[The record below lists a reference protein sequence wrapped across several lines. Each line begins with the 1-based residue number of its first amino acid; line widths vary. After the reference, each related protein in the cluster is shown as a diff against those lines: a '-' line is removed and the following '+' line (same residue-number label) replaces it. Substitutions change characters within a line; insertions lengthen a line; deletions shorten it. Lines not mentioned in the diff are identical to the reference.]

1 MKLILEG
8 YPYPS
13 GVLDDVL
20 KGFELLE
27 NKAGKVALDYVGYCF
42 CQEIRDCVFFL
53 PKVLLDE
60 NDKVLGKYEPESL
73 IDIDSSQIA
82 REDKDFL
89 YSFSLWIYRAVKE
102 FRRLN
107 PESAVTYEKSF
118 SRLDASKRSVSNTL
132 LDIVLSL
139 LRFHQENRNW
149 VMFTLRNMHS
159 GHGKINWHRTITK
172 QQPIFQNGSPIY
184 LNPTVKRKQIN
195 YDEELF
201 VIFFSILRYI
211 KVEYGFSVGID
222 ANYDLITGKEFTHW
236 LKHYGTVRLQKIKHR
251 YFSDRTRLL
260 WQLCYDFFAL
270 SESIHSAQQNTDYLM
285 VKDFNIVFEA
295 MIDELLSDKQVPAGL
310 KEQAD
315 GKIVDHIYPYESL
328 VSAEDIYYIGDSKYY
343 KIGHKV
349 QSGSRYKQ
357 HTYARNVIQY
367 NISLFLDNKSQN
379 KGVLRYRDKLTEG
392 YNITPNFF
400 ISARLDD
407 TLNYRTEGLVHRSG
421 DDEISRHFS
430 NRLFDRDTL
439 LLSHYD
445 INFLFVLALYAG
457 ANDLKK
463 SAFKENVRE
472 KFRREILQVLVDRYE
487 FYTLTVRKEAVFQ
500 DIIAQNFKLLNGKI
514 FCPDADRQE
523 AILALE
529 KDNTDSL
536 EAKANIIRQGFIVEP
551 RSILK

>member
-13 GVLDDVL
+13 GALDDVL

-27 NKAGKVALDYVGYCF
+27 NQAGQVALDYVGYCF
-42 CQEIRDCVFFL
+42 SQEIRDCVFFL

-60 NDKVLGKYEPESL
+60 KDRVLGKYRPETL
-73 IDIDSSQIA
+73 IDADSDQIA
-82 REDKDFL
+82 KEDKDFL
-89 YSFSLWIYRAVKE
+89 YRFSLWIYRAVKE

-107 PESAVTYEKSF
+107 PESSVTYEKSF
-118 SRLDASKRSVSNTL
+118 SRLDSSKRSVSNTL

-184 LNPTVKRKQIN
+184 LNPTVRRKQIN

-211 KVEYGFSVGID
+211 KVEYGFSVGMD

-251 YFSDRTRLL
+251 YFSDRARLL
-260 WQLCYDFFAL
+260 WQLCHDFFAL

-328 VSAEDIYYIGDSKYY
+328 VSPEDIYYIGDSKYY
-343 KIGHKV
+343 KIGHQVKG
-349 QSGSRYKQ
+349 GSRYKQ
-357 HTYARNVIQY
+357 YTYARNVIQY
-367 NISLFLDNKSQN
+367 NLDLLLDTSS
-379 KGVLRYRDKLTEG
+379 GTSALRYRDELTEG

-400 ISARLDD
+400 ISAKLDD
-407 TLNYRTEGLVHRSG
+407 TLDYRADNLIHRK
-421 DDEISRHFS
+421 DEDRMSHHFQ

-463 SAFKENVRE
+463 AAFKENVRQ
-472 KFRREILQVLVDRYE
+472 KFRKEILQMLVGHYD
-487 FYTLTVRKEAVFQ
+487 FYTLKVEERADFTARVV
-500 DIIAQNFKLLNGKI
+500 QNFKLLNGKI
-514 FCPDADRQE
+514 FCPDTGRQE

-529 KDNTDSL
+529 KGSQD
-536 EAKANIIRQGFIVEP
+536 AKADILRQGFIIEP
-551 RSILK
+551 RPILKSVS